1 MSSSFA
7 LGGPRYHWYEYH
19 LGKMTDADLLTLF
32 TVLAEESGL
41 DRYIHL
47 HDPMQQAIL
56 HEICTLLD
64 GYPLGAELI
73 FGTARSVDGKV
84 YMPEA
89 ATRSLEE
96 VRDELRSTP
105 LAGMQAVLE
114 ISYHRLTP
122 LARLL
127 LAYLSAFKLPFNREQ
142 IMMLITSVPVAAM
155 QETMQAILLQEAISV
170 PERQEAISETL
181 LQDWRAGRDE
191 LVQASFIQFDGHAY
205 TIHSQV
211 RHFALIQLPI
221 EEQRRIHRLIAA
233 YYHNLSQP
241 CAEEMF
247 AAFEHLEAAGETQDL
262 QEAIQIAARAAR
274 DFEEHS
280 QDPEWQAML
289 RRAELYA
296 TRLVQQSSPSLG
308 DGLA

>member
-1 MSSSFA
+1 
-7 LGGPRYHWYEYH
+7 
-19 LGKMTDADLLTLF
+19 MTDADLLTLF

-41 DRYIHL
+41 DQHIHL

-56 HEICTLLD
+56 REICTLLD
-64 GYPLGAELI
+64 GYPLGAELV

-84 YMPEA
+84 YVPEA

-142 IMMLITSVPVAAM
+142 IMMLVTSVPVAAM

-191 LVQASFIQFDGHAY
+191 LVQASFIQFDGRAY

-211 RHFALIQLPI
+211 RHFALIQLPL
-221 EEQRRIHRLIAA
+221 EERRRIHRLIAA

-296 TRLVQQSSPSLG
+296 TRLVQRPSPSLG